1 MLIVALFSIAK
12 IYKQPKCVLM
22 DEWKKN
28 MWYINIAECYLAF
41 KKKVVQWLK
50 ICLAMQGMRVQ
61 SLVR

>member
-1 MLIVALFSIAK
+1 
-12 IYKQPKCVLM
+12 M